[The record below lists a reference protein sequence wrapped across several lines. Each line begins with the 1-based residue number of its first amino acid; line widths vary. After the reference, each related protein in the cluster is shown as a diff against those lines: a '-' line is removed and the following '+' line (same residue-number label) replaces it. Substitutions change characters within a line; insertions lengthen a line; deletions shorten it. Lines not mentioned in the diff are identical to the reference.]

1 MKQFSCKGTMSDL
14 NVITGLSEIELLELT
29 VVFPH
34 RFLCLAQTAVVVWD

>member
-1 MKQFSCKGTMSDL
+1 MSDL
-14 NVITGLSEIELLELT
+14 NVITGLSEIELLELM

>member
-1 MKQFSCKGTMSDL
+1 MSAL
-14 NVITGLSEIELLELT
+14 NVFTGLSEVELLELT